1 MDDRIVTLAYDI
13 LSILLPVLAVMLA
26 EWLRRK
32 IGVER
37 LTRIQRELQTKKEL
51 AALAVKFVEQVYKDL
66 KGEEKYQEAAQWL
79 ATQAAER
86 GINITA
92 EEIQG
97 LIEAALRSLKDTYGE
112 GWATYSDS
120 EDD

>member
-37 LTRIQRELQTKKEL
+37 LARIQRELQTKKEL
-51 AALAVKFVEQVYKDL
+51 AALAVKFVEQAYKEL
-66 KGEEKYQEAAQWL
+66 KGIEKYQVAATWLAAQ
-79 ATQAAER
+79 AVER

-92 EEIQG
+92 DEIQG
-97 LIEAALRSLKDTYGE
+97 LIEAALRSFKDTFGE
-112 GWATYSDS
+112 GWATYS

>member
-1 MDDRIVTLAYDI
+1 MTLAYDI

-37 LTRIQRELQTKKEL
+37 LQKIQKEL
-51 AALAVKFVEQVYKDL
+51 ETKQELSVLAVQFVEQAYRDL
-66 KGEEKYQEAAQWL
+66 KGEEKYQEAAKWL
-79 ATQAAER
+79 ATQAVER

-92 EEIQG
+92 DEIQG
-97 LIEAALRSLKDTYGE
+97 LIEAALRSFKDTFGE
-112 GWATYSDS
+112 GWATYS

>member
-37 LTRIQRELQTKKEL
+37 LARIQRELETKKEL
-51 AALAVKFVEQVYKDL
+51 AALAVKFVEQAYKEL
-66 KGEEKYQEAAQWL
+66 KGIEKYQVAATWLAAQ
-79 ATQAAER
+79 ASER
-86 GINITA
+86 GISITA
-92 EEIQG
+92 DEIEG
-97 LIEAALRSLKDTYGE
+97 LIESTLRAFKDAFGE
-112 GWATYSDS
+112 DWAT
-120 EDD
+120 EK

>member
-1 MDDRIVTLAYDI
+1 MDERIVNMAYDI

-112 GWATYSDS
+112 GWATYS

>member
-1 MDDRIVTLAYDI
+1 MDELIVNLAYDI

-37 LTRIQRELQTKKEL
+37 LQKIQKELETKQEL
-51 AALAVKFVEQVYKDL
+51 AALAVQFVEQVYKDL

-79 ATQAAER
+79 ATQAVER

-92 EEIQG
+92 DEIQG
-97 LIEAALRSLKDTYGE
+97 LIEAALRSFKDTFGE
-112 GWATYSDS
+112 GWATYS

>member
-1 MDDRIVTLAYDI
+1 MDELIVNLAYDI

-37 LTRIQRELQTKKEL
+37 LARIQQELETKQEL
-51 AALAVKFVEQVYKDL
+51 SVLAVQFVEQAYRDL
-66 KGEEKYQEAAQWL
+66 KGEEKYQAAARWL
-79 ATQAAER
+79 ATQAIDR

-92 EEIQG
+92 DEIQG
-97 LIEAALRSLKDTYGE
+97 LIEAALRAFKDQFGE
-112 GWATYSDS
+112 EWATAGA
-120 EDD
+120 

>member
-1 MDDRIVTLAYDI
+1 MDERIVNMAYDI

-37 LTRIQRELQTKKEL
+37 LARIQRELETKKEL
-51 AALAVKFVEQVYKDL
+51 AALAVKFVEQAYKDL
-66 KGEEKYQEAAQWL
+66 KGEEKFQEAAQWL
-79 ATQAAER
+79 ATQAIDR

-92 EEIQG
+92 DEIRG
-97 LIEAALRSLKDTYGE
+97 LIESTLRAFKDTFGE
-112 GWATYSDS
+112 DWAKAGA
-120 EDD
+120 